1 MAPWLSAPH
10 TSRGTSCS
18 SWDASSERRR
28 MNPTWGPFPWPMA
41 TFHPSLI
48 IDAMCQQVS
57 PAAMYWSRTVWCS
70 RSLISEFP
78 PMATTAVLPPTP
90 ASLLRRAEH
99 HGEQRH
105 PHDHAVEGLD
115 PVPGVA
121 GAVDVLR
128 QLVHPGERVQH
139 DGVALGPVVKE
150 LPGHPIRLGGPS
162 HLRASLFPRGRVV
175 GLHHRLHV
183 DDVGLGDDL
192 VHAVGHLV
200 LHAA

>member
-99 HGEQRH
+99 HGAQRH

-121 GAVDVLR
+121 GAVA
-128 QLVHPGERVQH
+128 
-139 DGVALGPVVKE
+139 ALC
-150 LPGHPIRLGGPS
+150 
-162 HLRASLFPRGRVV
+162 PRGRVV
-175 GLHHRLHV
+175 GLHPRLDG

-200 LHAA
+200 LHASLVQRRGELR